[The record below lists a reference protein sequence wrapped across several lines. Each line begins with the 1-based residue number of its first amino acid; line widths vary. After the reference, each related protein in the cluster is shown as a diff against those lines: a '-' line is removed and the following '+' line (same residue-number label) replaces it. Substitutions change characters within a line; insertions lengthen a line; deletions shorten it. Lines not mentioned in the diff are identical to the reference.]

1 LVWLYW
7 NTLAEL
13 AGIWA
18 VDPQY
23 SHGYLVPVF
32 AVALLFFRRHQIGS
46 GISQPSWW
54 AVPLVLIGIA
64 MRLLDAYFYLRW
76 LGQASL
82 LPLLAGICLAVGG
95 RAALRWAWPA
105 IAYLLFMIPL
115 PGRLEGFLAYPLQ
128 RIATIG
134 STNILQTLGFFAQS
148 EGNVIL
154 LNEAELGVVDACK
167 GLHMLM
173 VFFALSTGVAIL
185 SQRPWYHR
193 LLIVLGAVPIALL
206 CNIIRIALVGAVTEL
221 ASAELGQKIFHH
233 PLTGFAMIALA
244 LAFLS
249 LECWI
254 LARLFVPNP
263 NAAAAL
269 SGPENL
275 APAGVAPAKKSP
287 PSNGSARK
295 SAGAV
300 STES

>member
-1 LVWLYW
+1 MSLVRTSIQLARPHTLLTAAGLLAALVWLYW

-134 STNILQTLGFFAQS
+134 STNIL
-148 EGNVIL
+148 E
-154 LNEAELGVVDACK
+154 
-167 GLHMLM
+167 
-173 VFFALSTGVAIL
+173 
-185 SQRPWYHR
+185 R
-193 LLIVLGAVPIALL
+193 LRAGGA
-206 CNIIRIALVGAVTEL
+206 
-221 ASAELGQKIFHH
+221 LGQV
-233 PLTGFAMIALA
+233 GFEALA
-244 LAFLS
+244 LF
-249 LECWI
+249 CI
-254 LARLFVPNP
+254 
-263 NAAAAL
+263 
-269 SGPENL
+269 
-275 APAGVAPAKKSP
+275 
-287 PSNGSARK
+287 
-295 SAGAV
+295 
-300 STES
+300 